1 MTFQALSSPEA
12 PTSVDVDRNLIR
24 DPSCTSTN
32 NDEESSSASTLSEE
46 AGARTLVG
54 TNGSSSSNEVAID
67 AAESNYQEV
76 ISQELMKLAIVD
88 RNAILEEVHGV
99 RCLAVEETPRLIQ
112 ASLKEF
118 RNELNNDNPLATKKA
133 YRLILRN
140 RQRASKTNLDYNY
153 AINDDDFRLR
163 FIRCELFDVPKA
175 VLRFCNYLDFAYEFW
190 GAIALKRPIRLTDFS
205 KAELK
210 LFRKGFFQV
219 LPFRDNSGRR
229 IMAYTGGIN
238 SHFDFQSRNK
248 IYFYLWDVITRDSV
262 ESQRK
267 GFIMLRLLGDDNT
280 TDKTI
285 IDKKNNVKNSKDRAN
300 LFTIFYNVNKI
311 LKSIPSRITAIHV
324 NVPNNPAFRLMS
336 KIFLTQTLSGVNSDL
351 IPRCVFGP
359 GGTYMETR
367 YRLKSYGIPSQLL
380 PLTNTDTIKCT
391 YHNQWIKTRK
401 ILERKEKEIGAN
413 QMGTKIT
420 SDPRE
425 THEGAAAAADLLVEC
440 PALNDVVFRKGSR
453 KTSIGHPGNR
463 FFRELLR
470 TFLEEKAKESE
481 KLRQMEEMERHME
494 EMEPTEPTDH
504 YGVALTDNVCAE
516 EERAVVPE
524 SSVVGTE
531 CYPGNTV
538 VASFTDP
545 SNDPNPPLMIM
556 LTPKKATTERAFC
569 DWVVDCIESNC
580 NGRFLEWNASIG
592 GWVVITDKTKIVRKI
607 SITLYNWGKRTNTQR
622 PAILPRQVSIP
633 TPLSSALFHNNSDS
647 AIFLSRDT
655 VSCSDCVTSDNCNNS
670 NCGSNK
676 NGFDDNID
684 FRFINGGRMPPPQE
698 QSLFSMLSPSN
709 AANTFMAPSQPTRGL
724 KRPWIGPSWDSIR

>member
-1 MTFQALSSPEA
+1 MCQRTREPLFCILPLTF
-12 PTSVDVDRNLIR
+12 I
-24 DPSCTSTN
+24 
-32 NDEESSSASTLSEE
+32 
-46 AGARTLVG
+46 LV
-54 TNGSSSSNEVAID
+54 
-67 AAESNYQEV
+67 
-76 ISQELMKLAIVD
+76 
-88 RNAILEEVHGV
+88 
-99 RCLAVEETPRLIQ
+99 
-112 ASLKEF
+112 
-118 RNELNNDNPLATKKA
+118 
-133 YRLILRN
+133 
-140 RQRASKTNLDYNY
+140 
-153 AINDDDFRLR
+153 
-163 FIRCELFDVPKA
+163 
-175 VLRFCNYLDFAYEFW
+175 
-190 GAIALKRPIRLTDFS
+190 
-205 KAELK
+205 
-210 LFRKGFFQV
+210 FFFYPQ
-219 LPFRDNSGRR
+219 
-229 IMAYTGGIN
+229 
-238 SHFDFQSRNK
+238 NK